1 MEVLLQ
7 GVRLLENSIADPA
20 SQAAQKAMEEL
31 AQEVFQRLRN
41 IQPNLDPEVPPTQ
54 GPPIPCA
61 IGHYIIYTTT
71 INAGPASARGS

>member
-7 GVRLLENSIADPA
+7 GVRILENSIADPA

-54 GPPIPCA
+54 GPPIPLCYRPLY
-61 IGHYIIYTTT
+61 YIHDH
-71 INAGPASARGS
+71 N